1 MAQEN
6 RSFETSLHDIVYSI
20 DSGTGLKIIRVTLY
34 FLFLLVI
41 VMLYTATQFRG
52 LKSEEAMDYAQ
63 LGRNISLS
71 EGMVTKCVR
80 PLTMWKMSERNAR
93 ENPQIFG
100 HPDMLHPPVYPFVIG
115 MGFKF
120 FDMVG
125 LDPFLVPEDSRTST
139 MPAEQWVIL
148 PVNHTFTILTG
159 LFVFLLGRRM
169 FSREIGFLGMTI
181 YYLSNVAWQD
191 SISGLNITM
200 AGFFIVAS
208 FYYMVVAMLNR
219 RDSDSMI
226 KWTVPFVA
234 SVVFVSLAF
243 LTRYIAVAAVPGIAI
258 FAWLMRGRFRGG
270 TRYALIFTF
279 LFLVMVSPW
288 LYRNY
293 QVCGNPMG
301 MVGHTALLE
310 TDAYPDNSLTRE
322 LHPVFS
328 FGEFQAQLKSK
339 WVTSYSERYKNT
351 VAGMGGGILM
361 AFFLTTFF
369 YHFVRPQ
376 VNHFRWG
383 LGLSMLLTIIIAG
396 FFSETSVR
404 MLHAFWP
411 FVILYGLSFFY
422 ILIDRLDLGVRL
434 YNLGFKCFVVVLA
447 MLPLLLTLAPPHRG
461 HPYPPYFAP
470 IITQVSS
477 MLTPREVMCT
487 DMPWATAWY
496 GDRVSILLPKNV
508 DDFYEINDYKQYISG
523 MYITTLTKNKP
534 FVKQLL
540 DGPEQSWLPILS
552 GRTPPDFPLK
562 QAVSLNRQDQVFLSD
577 RDRWS
582 TQPGAAAAAPQP

>member
-1 MAQEN
+1 MAQDNN

-20 DSGTGLKIIRVTLY
+20 DSGTGLRIIRVALY
-34 FLFLLVI
+34 FLFLLII

-52 LKSEEAMDYAQ
+52 LKSAEAMDYAQ
-63 LGRNISLS
+63 LGRNISLN
-71 EGMVTKCVR
+71 EGMITKCVR
-80 PLTMWKMSERNAR
+80 PMTMAKMSSLDAR

-100 HPDMLHPPVYPFVIG
+100 HPDILHPPVYPFVLG

-120 FDMVG
+120 FELIG
-125 LDPFLVPEDSRTST
+125 LDPFIVPEGARTST

-148 PVNHTFTILTG
+148 PVNHTFAILTG
-159 LFVFLLGRRM
+159 FFVFLLGRRM

-181 YYLSNVAWQD
+181 YYLSDIAWQD
-191 SISGLNITM
+191 SISGLNVTM

-208 FYYMVVAMLNR
+208 FYYMVVSMLNR
-219 RDSDSMI
+219 RDTESMVR
-226 KWTVPFVA
+226 WVVPFVA
-234 SVVFVSLAF
+234 SVLFVSLAF
-243 LTRYIAVAAVPGIAI
+243 LTRYISIVAVPGIAL
-258 FAWLMRGRFRGG
+258 FAFMMRGKFRGG

-279 LFLVMVSPW
+279 LFLIMVSPW
-288 LYRNY
+288 LYRN
-293 QVCGNPMG
+293 VKVSGNPMG
-301 MVGHTALLE
+301 MALHTSLQQTE
-310 TDAYPDNSLTRE
+310 AYPDNSVERD
-322 LHPVFS
+322 LHAKFS
-328 FGEFQAQLKSK
+328 MGQFESQLKTK
-339 WVTSYSERYKNT
+339 WISNYAENYKDT
-351 VAGMGGGILM
+351 VSGMGGGVLM

-376 VNHFRWG
+376 VNSFRWG
-383 LGLSMLLTIIIAG
+383 LGLSMLLCIVLAG
-396 FFSETSVR
+396 FFSDSSMM

-434 YNLGFKCFVVVLA
+434 YNVGFKCLIVVVALI
-447 MLPLLLTLAPPHRG
+447 PLGLTLLPPHRG
-461 HPYPPYFAP
+461 HPYPPYFSP
-470 IITQVSS
+470 IISSVSG
-477 MLTPREVMCT
+477 MLTEREVMCT

-496 GDRVSILLPKNV
+496 GDRVSILLPKDV
-508 DDFYEINDYKQYISG
+508 DQFYEINDYKQYISG
-523 MYITTLTKNKP
+523 MYITTITKDKP

-562 QAVSLNRQDQVFLSD
+562 QAVSLNRQDQIFLSD

-582 TQPGAAAAAPQP
+582 AGGGAEEVQ